1 MEALRNESTLHEQ
14 QLAREALVH
23 LTQAIAMK
31 GADHVALELADNH
44 ERLTLPGKALELL
57 ALILSNMATGK
68 AVSLLPSDAEVSTQ
82 EAADL
87 LQVSRPHVVK
97 LLEEGA
103 MPFRK
108 VGSHRR
114 VLLADV
120 LHYET
125 TQQAQRKQHLQFLA
139 QQAQELNL
147 GYE

>member
-1 MEALRNESTLHEQ
+1 METLRNDSTLREQ
-14 QLAREALVH
+14 QLAREALAH
-23 LTQAIAMK
+23 LTQVIAIK
-31 GADHVALELADNH
+31 GADHVTLELADNH
-44 ERLTLPGKALELL
+44 ERLALPRKALELL

-68 AVSLLPSDAEVSTQ
+68 TVSLLPTDEEVSTQ

-87 LQVSRPHVVK
+87 LQVSRPHLVK

-103 MPFRK
+103 MPFKK

-114 VLLADV
+114 VLLAEV
-120 LHYET
+120 LRYEA

-139 QQAQELNL
+139 EQAQELNL